1 MNSLSRAPRV
11 TFLGTPASELSA
23 IRKADVVL
31 FGASDATPWQ
41 PGLRSHAADA
51 PQAIRTATERS
62 AQDLSRWDFDQDGP
76 LLPSELAIFDIGD
89 LATDPGNPEGNR
101 SLIAFT
107 TGSVLRVGAVPVLLG
122 GDDSV
127 PIPFFNA
134 FEKYG
139 PVTILQ
145 IDAHLDWRD
154 ERAGLKHTFSS
165 TMRRASEM
173 PWVERI
179 IQVGLRGVGGSRA
192 SDLTDARAWGAQLV
206 TAAMIRQH
214 GIQQVLELI
223 PHNSRCIVT
232 LDCDGL
238 DPSVIPGV
246 LVPQPGG
253 LNYLDV
259 VELLHGVSCRAR
271 IIGFDL
277 VELTPSLDVRGLGA
291 LAAARIVCVMLGCLA
306 YQKSK
311 DATPK
316 GAEEP

>member
-1 MNSLSRAPRV
+1 MNVPRL
-11 TFLGTPASELSA
+11 TFLGVPASELTA
-23 IRKADVVL
+23 IRQADVVL

-51 PQAIRTATERS
+51 PLAIRAATERS
-62 AQDLSRWDFDQDGP
+62 AEDLSRWDFDQDGP
-76 LLPSELAIFDIGD
+76 LLPSELTIFDIGD

-101 SLIAFT
+101 SLIAST
-107 TGSVLRVGAVPVLLG
+107 TNSIVSVGAVPVLLG

-127 PIPFFNA
+127 PIPFFGG

-145 IDAHLDWRD
+145 VDAHLDWRD

-165 TMRRASEM
+165 TMRRAAEM

-179 IQVGLRGVGGSRA
+179 IQVGLRGIGGSRA
-192 SDLTDARAWGAQLV
+192 TDLADARAWGAEIV
-206 TAAMIRQH
+206 TAAMIRQN
-214 GIQQVLELI
+214 GIRQVLELI
-223 PHNSRCIVT
+223 PFNARCIVT

-253 LNYLDV
+253 LSYLEA
-259 VELLHGVSCRAR
+259 VELFHGLSRRAR

-277 VELTPSLDVRGLGA
+277 VELMPSSDVRGLGV

-306 YQKSK
+306 RQKTITSSSSNS
-311 DATPK
+311 
-316 GAEEP
+316 